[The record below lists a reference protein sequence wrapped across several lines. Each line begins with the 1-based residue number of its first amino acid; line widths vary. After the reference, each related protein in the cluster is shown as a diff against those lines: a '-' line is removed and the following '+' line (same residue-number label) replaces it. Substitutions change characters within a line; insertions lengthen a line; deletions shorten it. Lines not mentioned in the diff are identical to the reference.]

1 MGAAT
6 VEVSG
11 TQATRWAGELH
22 GVLAAKAGPG
32 GGVSPVEVQRSAEM
46 VIAVIGLV
54 FAGVDTAKT
63 IWDWWHS
70 RRDEGARVT
79 ILLADGRR
87 IEMSDVD
94 PDQLE
99 LVFQRDQSQQPQS

>member
-1 MGAAT
+1 M
-6 VEVSG
+6 
-11 TQATRWAGELH
+11 
-22 GVLAAKAGPG
+22 
-32 GGVSPVEVQRSAEM
+32 
-46 VIAVIGLV
+46 AVIGLV

-70 RRDEGARVT
+70 RRYEGARVT

-87 IEMSDVD
+87 LEMSDVD

-99 LVFQRDQSQQPQS
+99 CVFQQNQSQQSQG